1 MKATEKN
8 LLTFHYDNADLEV
21 WPVNIIKY
29 TWMAVLLQREH
40 NSQHDTADYMY
51 TKNYRLKRNE
61 NSAIFLSYVCNA
73 KRT

>member
-40 NSQHDTADYMY
+40 NSQHDTACIQRMIDWKGME
-51 TKNYRLKRNE
+51 TRQ
-61 NSAIFLSYVCNA
+61 IFLVCL
-73 KRT
+73 